1 MDSKNKKIL
10 RIEYKKINYWIKILE
25 DKKKQIYLL
34 SSIIN
39 NFSELKKEKSQ
50 LIKSM
55 IKNNEKIKEYSKEP
69 SNLFKYVA
77 FIINTLNS
85 KIGNESNYVNQAN
98 KEIQN
103 KINRINEEIE
113 YNNLLTL
120 SPSKL
125 NEIDKI
131 KEILSSKQNSSKN
144 EIEKLTQIYNKKL
157 EEKENEIKNIIE
169 NLILK
174 IFKGHVY
181 LNQLLFF
188 FSKSLF
194 DAYNNIKNYI
204 NEKKDEIFGLTI
216 NINDHNERRFYQ
228 SHGIYFE
235 PIHFNDNISLDNNIN
250 ISNLCN
256 SFYYY
261 MKSFIQNIKIR
272 KKILNYLMTF
282 LKIINENQNNT
293 LQLCI
298 NKINDY
304 LNENNVKSKISRKTW
319 NLFLLILQTINSFQK
334 NLENNIPIDGFK
346 NEENI
351 IEIQTKINL
360 NQFEKNWIKKGEK
373 IKSLKNEYEKISD
386 KNLKNEKEEEIKKYI
401 NKECI
406 PLLKEN
412 IFKIR
417 ESQKSFC
424 LKATSTFDKY
434 STLILDY
441 INDCIN
447 NTKNEIENIIEEDLF
462 DEINY
467 FIEKYYEEYENEY
480 SEEYI
485 YNQIQK
491 IQLQLLTNVQFE
503 KDNFNQTTLD
513 SISNYFSNIHLSRI
527 ESLNID
533 NEKSMNLSNNSF
545 EEEIP
550 IELSNVK
557 SNKEENIN
565 KSIKLKNNIILNT
578 EKSID
583 MTEVQNFNINEN
595 NNKENEIKKEN
606 YIKKTIPPT
615 LIDEETFKRQFEN
628 RNKFINHI
636 LKKMNFFSNLNSITS
651 KRMNIFEK
659 EYSNDPIFFLREKE
673 FDYCIINE
681 KDLGIEGPLTIIF
694 HYIFSPYTMIKQFP
708 QKKSFFEN
716 IYIQRGD
723 INVNI
728 NYEQYQKELIPIYFD
743 DLDYVANLFYNIEEE
758 ELEDFLSEI
767 ENWNK
772 KIKFE
777 LTFVHPM
784 KKLMIGPDRITMKD
798 IITIYF
804 ISPTDLIIENH
815 SYGSDFPFSDTFVS
829 IIQYRFHCDFNFNIQ
844 KGYFEF
850 KTSIKLLHTVKI
862 LKKLYLESALKIE
875 AFKKNKI
882 EINNHV
888 FNPLVLVVKDE
899 SKNFCEM
906 AIKLFQENL
915 RRNLHKF
922 NQLSQEILDEE
933 KKDNLKIIQNNNI
946 EKFQVINNL
955 NNNFSYNKNNNFK
968 DDDSNMTF
976 YSMFGIIF
984 VLFFKILMEQNS
996 FFDCVLSFIIIF
1008 LLIYFF
1014 YQINQ
1019 EKK

>member
-1 MDSKNKKIL
+1 
-10 RIEYKKINYWIKILE
+10 
-25 DKKKQIYLL
+25 
-34 SSIIN
+34 
-39 NFSELKKEKSQ
+39 
-50 LIKSM
+50 
-55 IKNNEKIKEYSKEP
+55 
-69 SNLFKYVA
+69 
-77 FIINTLNS
+77 
-85 KIGNESNYVNQAN
+85 
-98 KEIQN
+98 
-103 KINRINEEIE
+103 
-113 YNNLLTL
+113 
-120 SPSKL
+120 
-125 NEIDKI
+125 
-131 KEILSSKQNSSKN
+131 
-144 EIEKLTQIYNKKL
+144 
-157 EEKENEIKNIIE
+157 
-169 NLILK
+169 
-174 IFKGHVY
+174 
-181 LNQLLFF
+181 
-188 FSKSLF
+188 
-194 DAYNNIKNYI
+194 
-204 NEKKDEIFGLTI
+204 
-216 NINDHNERRFYQ
+216 
-228 SHGIYFE
+228 
-235 PIHFNDNISLDNNIN
+235 
-250 ISNLCN
+250 
-256 SFYYY
+256 
-261 MKSFIQNIKIR
+261 
-272 KKILNYLMTF
+272 
-282 LKIINENQNNT
+282 
-293 LQLCI
+293 
-298 NKINDY
+298 
-304 LNENNVKSKISRKTW
+304 
-319 NLFLLILQTINSFQK
+319 
-334 NLENNIPIDGFK
+334 
-346 NEENI
+346 
-351 IEIQTKINL
+351 
-360 NQFEKNWIKKGEK
+360 
-373 IKSLKNEYEKISD
+373 
-386 KNLKNEKEEEIKKYI
+386 
-401 NKECI
+401 
-406 PLLKEN
+406 
-412 IFKIR
+412 
-417 ESQKSFC
+417 
-424 LKATSTFDKY
+424 
-434 STLILDY
+434 
-441 INDCIN
+441 
-447 NTKNEIENIIEEDLF
+447 
-462 DEINY
+462 
-467 FIEKYYEEYENEY
+467 
-480 SEEYI
+480 
-485 YNQIQK
+485 
-491 IQLQLLTNVQFE
+491 
-503 KDNFNQTTLD
+503 
-513 SISNYFSNIHLSRI
+513 
-527 ESLNID
+527 
-533 NEKSMNLSNNSF
+533 
-545 EEEIP
+545 
-550 IELSNVK
+550 
-557 SNKEENIN
+557 
-565 KSIKLKNNIILNT
+565 
-578 EKSID
+578 
-583 MTEVQNFNINEN
+583 
-595 NNKENEIKKEN
+595 
-606 YIKKTIPPT
+606 
-615 LIDEETFKRQFEN
+615 
-628 RNKFINHI
+628 
-636 LKKMNFFSNLNSITS
+636 MNFFSNLNSITS